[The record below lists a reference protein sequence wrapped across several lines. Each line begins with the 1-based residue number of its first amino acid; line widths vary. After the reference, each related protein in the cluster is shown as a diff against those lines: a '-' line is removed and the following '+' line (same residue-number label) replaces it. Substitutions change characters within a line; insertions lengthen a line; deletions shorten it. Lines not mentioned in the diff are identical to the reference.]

1 MHWHQK
7 AMKTIYCTLPQPL
20 PLKGGELY
28 SSPLVGE
35 GQGEGGSFHCEPL
48 EPAML
53 AARSTANLQRVTESS
68 SPARKRCGMPERPT
82 WAPTR
87 APVSMARAW
96 FWPPPLT
103 WDKPQD
109 SMPAKK
115 ARF

>member
-1 MHWHQK
+1 
-7 AMKTIYCTLPQPL
+7 
-20 PLKGGELY
+20 
-28 SSPLVGE
+28 
-35 GQGEGGSFHCEPL
+35 
-48 EPAML
+48 
-53 AARSTANLQRVTESS
+53 
-68 SPARKRCGMPERPT
+68 MPERPT